1 MMWIAVGDRTSEIGL
16 IRALGASRR
25 QVQAVLLAEAAAL
38 ATGGGALGLAGAFGL
53 LALIRAAV
61 PELPVHTPA
70 VFVVLALGVSFATG
84 ILSGVVPAARA
95 SNLDPI
101 EALRS
106 E

>member
-1 MMWIAVGDRTSEIGL
+1 L
-16 IRALGASRR
+16 LGA
-25 QVQAVLLAEAAAL
+25 L
-38 ATGGGALGLAGAFGL
+38 GL

-61 PELPVHTPA
+61 PDLPVHTPRQ
-70 VFVVLALGVSFATG
+70 FVVMALAVSFATG
-84 ILSGVVPAARA
+84 IVSGVVPASRA